1 MRKLAVEAAD
11 NGLLAPELAAGIT
24 RVKGAKSKGV
34 HLGDWLSLRQ
44 AQALLNAPDTTTKK
58 GLRDRAMLA
67 ILLGCGLRRSEVA
80 GSATLLRWLK
90 DPDFD
95 TAYREARR
103 AALRQSVARLQQA
116 SGAAVTTLLKL
127 MVDPATPPS
136 TKARAADSAL
146 DHSAKAVEIEDIE
159 ARVAELERAAEAS
172 RQGRLR

>member
-1 MRKLAVEAAD
+1 MIGDEGHGAKYERKKEEAIVTLLTQKNIGEAARSI
-11 NGLLAPELAAGIT
+11 GI
-24 RVKGAKSKGV
+24 
-34 HLGDWLSLRQ
+34 
-44 AQALLNAPDTTTKK
+44 
-58 GLRDRAMLA
+58 
-67 ILLGCGLRRSEVA
+67 
-80 GSATLLRWLK
+80 GSATLLRWMK